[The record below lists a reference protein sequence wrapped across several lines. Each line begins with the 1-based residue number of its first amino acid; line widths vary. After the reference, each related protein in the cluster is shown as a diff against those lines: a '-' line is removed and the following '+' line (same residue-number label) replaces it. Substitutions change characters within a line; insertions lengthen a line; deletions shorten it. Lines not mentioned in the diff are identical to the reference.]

1 MVESWGAH
9 RAVLMECARLGRV
22 RPSFGLRGEA
32 VLHELV
38 LRANAP
44 GLEMRSVRFGE
55 GPTKEIE
62 VLGHVEAEFLGGK
75 RYTG

>member
-1 MVESWGAH
+1 M
-9 RAVLMECARLGRV
+9 R
-22 RPSFGLRGEA
+22 
-32 VLHELV
+32 ELV